1 MDKYEQFKEEIAKA
15 VESFRQWDKNETI
28 RLIGH
33 LDSDG
38 IAASS
43 IMIRALN
50 NANRKYS
57 ISIVHQL
64 TQDVI
69 KELAAENYSYY
80 FFVDLGSGQID
91 AIKKT
96 LANKTTIVLDHHEVE
111 EFETNDNMTFINP
124 HLLGIDGSKEIAGAG
139 LAYLFASTLNEKNKD
154 MAHIAIVGAI
164 GDIQNNNGFL
174 RLNEEILREA
184 EKQGK
189 IKVTRGLKVF
199 GGETKPLHKVLE
211 YSSDVFIPGVTGSES
226 GAIQFLNDIGV
237 DAKTGKDW
245 NKLSRLEEEDL
256 QKLATGI
263 ILRRL
268 SEKKPE
274 DIFADVYTL
283 VEEEKE
289 SPLRDA
295 KEFSTLLN
303 ACGRLNKASLGI
315 GACLNDKKIKL
326 KAIRQLTEYKKE
338 IVNAMRWFDENKSS
352 KNIMTEDGFMIINAE
367 DNIMPTMIGTMASII
382 SKSGGFREGTLILS
396 MARTDG
402 KMTKISLRVA
412 GHEANDMNLK
422 DIIEEIVGKAEG
434 SEIGGH
440 KQAAGALIRTEKEHE
455 FIEAAKSVLRRY
467 AIEEK
472 IGE

>member
-1 MDKYEQFKEEIAKA
+1 MDKYEQFKLEIAKA
-15 VESFRQWDKNETI
+15 VESFKQWDKKETI
-28 RLIGH
+28 RIIGH

-43 IMIRALN
+43 IIIKALN
-50 NANRKYS
+50 NLNMKYA

-64 TQDVI
+64 TNDVI
-69 KELAAENYSYY
+69 KELSLENYTYY
-80 FFVDLGSGQID
+80 IFVDLGSGQISS
-91 AIKKT
+91 IKKALT
-96 LANKTTIVLDHHEVE
+96 QKTMIVLDHHQLE
-111 EFETNDNMTFINP
+111 ETSVSDNITFVSP
-124 HLLGIDGSKEIAGAG
+124 HLFGIDGSKEISGAG
-139 LAYLFASTLNEKNKD
+139 IAYFFASMLSDKNKD

-164 GDIQNNNGFL
+164 GDIQNEDGFL
-174 RLNEEILREA
+174 RLNEEILKEA

-189 IKVTRGLKVF
+189 IKVKRGLKVF
-199 GGETKPLHKVLE
+199 GRETRPLHKVLE
-211 YSSDVFIPGVTGSES
+211 YSSDVYIPGVTGSES
-226 GAIQFLNDIGV
+226 GAIQFLNDLGI
-237 DAKTGKDW
+237 DAKNGNDW
-245 NKLSRLEEEDL
+245 NKLSHLQEDDL

-263 ILRRL
+263 VLRRL

-274 DIFADVYTL
+274 DIFANVYTL

-338 IVNAMRWFDENKSS
+338 IVHAMNWFEENRNTKST
-352 KNIMTEDGFMIINAE
+352 IIEDGFVIINAE
-367 DNIMPTMIGTMASII
+367 DSIMPTMIGTLASIL
-382 SKSGGFREGTLILS
+382 SKSGKFKDNTFILS
-396 MARTDG
+396 MARLDG
-402 KMTKISLRVA
+402 EMTKVSLRIA
-412 GHEANDMNLK
+412 GHEGNNVNLK
-422 DIIEEIVGKAEG
+422 ELIEDIAGKMEG

-440 KQAAGALIRTEKEHE
+440 KQAAGAMIRTEKEHE
-455 FIEAAKSVLRRY
+455 FLEAAKSVLRRY

-472 IGE
+472 IE